1 MRGHEQKHPPLI
13 KISNDVL
20 PASQPRKPTAHYPRL
35 QRLSDTKT
43 EQEKTTMA
51 LIWVQYL
58 AQHHTNT
65 STIWTPNPSR
75 SHRSQAATAQHH
87 EIVPGDVTR
96 APARGYNR

>member
-1 MRGHEQKHPPLI
+1 MMFYRSHSLA
-13 KISNDVL
+13 D
-20 PASQPRKPTAHYPRL
+20 QPHTTL
-35 QRLSDTKT
+35 VFSDLSDTKT

-65 STIWTPNPSR
+65 STIWTPNPFR